1 MIRAPGVDAPAT
13 GAEPGMTLVIVSGLS
28 GSGKSI
34 ALATLEDCGFY
45 CIDNLP
51 VALLEAFAGGIA
63 LANPAVYQ
71 KTAIAIDARNQSNNL
86 AQFAD
91 SLAAVK
97 KLGLHC
103 EILFLQADHDTL
115 LKRYSETRRKHPL
128 TDASHSLAEAIALE
142 QQLLEPVASSADLVI
157 DTSRTN
163 MHQLRALVR
172 ARVGSKSRG
181 ILSLFFQSFGYKHGI
196 PLDTDFVFDARCLP
210 NPYWELGLRELTG
223 RDAAVAK
230 FLDHSAEAQA
240 YQADIIALLERWV
253 PLFEAENRSY
263 LTVAVGCTGGQHR
276 SVYLVE
282 ALSRHFQ
289 ASPYNILVRHRELA

>member
-1 MIRAPGVDAPAT
+1 
-13 GAEPGMTLVIVSGLS
+13 MTVKLIIVSGLS

-51 VALLEAFAGGIA
+51 VALLESFASQIA
-63 LANPAVYQ
+63 LANPGVYQ

-86 AQFAD
+86 ALFPQ

-97 KLGLHC
+97 KLGLEC

-128 TDASHSLAEAIALE
+128 TDSAHSLGEAIELE
-142 QQLLEPVASSADLVI
+142 RSLLQPVANEADLTI
-157 DTSRTN
+157 DTSHTN
-163 MHQLRALVR
+163 MHQLRGVVR
-172 ARVGSKSRG
+172 ARLGNEAQET
-181 ILSLFFQSFGYKHGI
+181 LSLFFQSFGYKHGI

-210 NPYWELGLRELTG
+210 NPHWELGLRELTG

-230 FLDHSAEAQA
+230 FLEHSADVRA
-240 YQADIIALLERWV
+240 YLADLVAFLDRWI
-253 PLFEAENRSY
+253 PRFEAENRSY
-263 LTVAVGCTGGQHR
+263 LTIAIGCTGGQHR
-276 SVYLVE
+276 SVYLAE
-282 ALSRHFQ
+282 ALNRHFQ
-289 ASPYNILVRHRELA
+289 GSRYNVLLRHRELA

>member
-1 MIRAPGVDAPAT
+1 MK
-13 GAEPGMTLVIVSGLS
+13 LVIVSGLS

-51 VALLEAFAGGIA
+51 VALLEVFASQIA
-63 LANPAVYQ
+63 LTNPGIYQ

-86 AQFAD
+86 AQFSD

-97 KLGLHC
+97 KLGLDC

-128 TDASHSLAEAIALE
+128 TDASHSLAEAIKLE
-142 QQLLEPVASSADLVI
+142 QQLLQSVAKDADLVI

-163 MHQLRALVR
+163 VHQLRGLVR
-172 ARVGSKSRG
+172 TRVGSKSQAT
-181 ILSLFFQSFGYKHGI
+181 LSLFFQSFGYKQGI

-210 NPYWELGLRELTG
+210 NPYWEVGLRELTG
-223 RDAAVAK
+223 RDPAVAQ
-230 FLDHSAEAQA
+230 FLEQSPEVNA
-240 YQADIIALLERWV
+240 YLADIIGLLERWV

-263 LTVAVGCTGGQHR
+263 LTIAIGCTGGQHR
-276 SVYLVE
+276 SVYLAE
-282 ALSRHFQ
+282 ALNRHFQ
-289 ASPYNILVRHRELA
+289 HSLYNILLRHRELP

>member
-1 MIRAPGVDAPAT
+1 MK
-13 GAEPGMTLVIVSGLS
+13 LVIVSGLS

-51 VALLEAFAGGIA
+51 VALLEAFASQIA
-63 LANPAVYQ
+63 LANPSVYQ

-86 AQFAD
+86 AQFAS

-97 KLGLHC
+97 KLGLDC
-103 EILFLQADHDTL
+103 EILFLQAEQDIL

-128 TDASHSLAEAIALE
+128 TDATHSLAEAIELE
-142 QQLLEPVASSADLVI
+142 EQLLQAVAGNADLII

-163 MHQLRALVR
+163 MHQLRGLVR
-172 ARVGSKSRG
+172 ARVGNKDQE

-223 RDAAVAK
+223 RDLAVAN
-230 FLDHSAEAQA
+230 FLGQTPEVKA
-240 YQADIIALLERWV
+240 YLADIVGLLERWI
-253 PLFEAENRSY
+253 PQFEAENRSY
-263 LTVAVGCTGGQHR
+263 LTITIGCTGGQHR
-276 SVYLVE
+276 SVYLAE
-282 ALSRHFQ
+282 ALGTHFQ
-289 ASPYNILVRHRELA
+289 SSPYNVLVRHRELD